1 MDKNKLREQI
11 NTAYNMISGIYVK
24 GPEAKRMAL
33 AMQLLENAF
42 SELDKPDAPLATEPE
57 TPAEDEAASEES
69 EVADG

>member
-42 SELDKPDAPLATEPE
+42 AELDKPDAPLTTGPE
-57 TPAEDEAASEES
+57 TPAEDEVALAES
-69 EVADG
+69 EVTDG

>member
-42 SELDKPDAPLATEPE
+42 AELDKPDEL
-57 TPAEDEAASEES
+57 PAKGGKANLEKKS
-69 EVADG
+69 EVTDG

>member
-33 AMQLLENAF
+33 AMQLLENVFA
-42 SELDKPDAPLATEPE
+42 ELDKPDALPTKESKKK
-57 TPAEDEAASEES
+57 PAES

>member
-11 NTAYNMISGIYVK
+11 NGAYNMISGIYVK

-42 SELDKPDAPLATEPE
+42 AEMDKPDAPLATEPE
-57 TPAEDEAASEES
+57 TPAEDEAALEES

>member
-11 NTAYNMISGIYVK
+11 NGAYNMISGIYVK

-42 SELDKPDAPLATEPE
+42 AELDKPDALPTKESKKKP
-57 TPAEDEAASEES
+57 TES
-69 EVADG
+69 EVTDG

>member
-42 SELDKPDAPLATEPE
+42 AELDKLDVPLATEPE
-57 TPAEDEAASEES
+57 TPAGDDTVLAES
-69 EVADG
+69 EVTDG

>member
-33 AMQLLENAF
+33 AMQLLENVFA
-42 SELDKPDAPLATEPE
+42 ELDKPDAPLATETE
-57 TPAEDEAASEES
+57 TPAGDDTVLAESEET
-69 EVADG
+69 DG

>member
-42 SELDKPDAPLATEPE
+42 AELDKPDAPLATEPE
-57 TPAEDEAASEES
+57 TPAEDEVALAES
-69 EVADG
+69 EVTDG

>member
-1 MDKNKLREQI
+1 MDKSKLREQI

-42 SELDKPDAPLATEPE
+42 AELDKPDAPLATETE
-57 TPAEDEAASEES
+57 TPTGDDTVLAES
-69 EVADG
+69 EVTDG

>member
-42 SELDKPDAPLATEPE
+42 AGLDKPDVPLATEPE
-57 TPAEDEAASEES
+57 TPAGDDTVLAES
-69 EVADG
+69 EVTDG

>member
-42 SELDKPDAPLATEPE
+42 TELDKPDAPLATEPE
-57 TPAEDEAASEES
+57 TPAEDEAALAES
-69 EVADG
+69 EVTDG

>member
-11 NTAYNMISGIYVK
+11 NTAYNMISGLYVK

-42 SELDKPDAPLATEPE
+42 AELNKPDAPLATEPE
-57 TPAEDEAASEES
+57 TPAGDDTVLAES
-69 EVADG
+69 EVTDG

>member
-33 AMQLLENAF
+33 AMQLIENAF
-42 SELDKPDAPLATEPE
+42 AELDKPDAPLATEPE
-57 TPAEDEAASEES
+57 APAGDDTVLAES

>member
-33 AMQLLENAF
+33 AMQLLENVFA
-42 SELDKPDAPLATEPE
+42 ELDKPDAPLATETEP
-57 TPAEDEAASEES
+57 PAWDDTVLAES
-69 EVADG
+69 EVVDG

>member
-11 NTAYNMISGIYVK
+11 NSAYNMISGIYVK

-42 SELDKPDAPLATEPE
+42 AELDKPDAPPAAEPD
-57 TPAEDEAASEES
+57 TPVEDEAAPAES